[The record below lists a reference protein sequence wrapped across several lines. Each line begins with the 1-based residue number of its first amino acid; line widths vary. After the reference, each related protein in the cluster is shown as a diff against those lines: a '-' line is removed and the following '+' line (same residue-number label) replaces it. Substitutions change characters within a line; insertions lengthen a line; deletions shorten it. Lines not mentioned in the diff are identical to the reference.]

1 MNSQPTNKCVF
12 GADQTPHRVP
22 ACKCKGGETRRVSGS
37 RAEPKTHLGELALLV
52 NEGDDVHG
60 LDGNHV
66 QGILVIS
73 ELDVLPVDVL
83 QVVLLLL

>member
-1 MNSQPTNKCVF
+1 MF
-12 GADQTPHRVP
+12 GADQPPHSVP
-22 ACKCKGGETRRVSGS
+22 ACKCEGGENRRVTGS

-52 NEGDDVHG
+52 NEGDNVHG

-66 QGILVIS
+66 QGILVVS

>member
-1 MNSQPTNKCVF
+1 MRS
-12 GADQTPHRVP
+12 A
-22 ACKCKGGETRRVSGS
+22 KGVKS
-37 RAEPKTHLGELALLV
+37 RAEPKTYLGELALLV

-60 LDGNHV
+60 FDGNHV

-83 QVVLLLL
+83 QVVLFLL

>member
-1 MNSQPTNKCVF
+1 MNRQPTGECVF
-12 GADQTPHRVP
+12 GADQTSYRVP
-22 ACKCKGGETRRVSGS
+22 ACNCKGGKNRRVTGS

-73 ELDVLPVDVL
+73 ELNVLPVDIL